1 MDTKNAHKKPSSRV
15 KNDLKEQ
22 TAKQIL
28 SRLFGAF
35 KIALTER
42 EMEILQAFL
51 VEDKTI
57 KEIAEKMNLPT
68 TRVKQMFN
76 GAVTHLNAR
85 LDTFMQRYET
95 AVRSE
100 KEVVRLKEKLQS
112 YETKENNILSLSAKA
127 KEILPMEIT
136 AFNFSSRLR
145 NVLHNNGIYKVA
157 DLVKL
162 HKRNLLIFRNSGKVA
177 VKEVDDF
184 FAKHGLSWG
193 MDV

>member
-127 KEILPMEIT
+127 KEILPMEI
-136 AFNFSSRLR
+136 
-145 NVLHNNGIYKVA
+145 NNGIYKVA